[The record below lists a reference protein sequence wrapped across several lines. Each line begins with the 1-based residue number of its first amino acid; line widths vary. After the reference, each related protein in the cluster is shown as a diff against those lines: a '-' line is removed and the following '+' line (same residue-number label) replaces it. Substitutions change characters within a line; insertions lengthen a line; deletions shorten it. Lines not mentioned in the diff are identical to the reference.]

1 MRIVHCTVALA
12 LIVSLAG
19 IGQAQTKPP
28 AAQVDFTIFY
38 QGSAVG
44 VEQVTVTRTP
54 EGITI
59 FGSERMGPPLGI
71 LTRRAEARYTT
82 DWRPLEFIVEGS
94 VREQQIALRT
104 TVTGTTATSQFVQ
117 GAGASSQRTDQ
128 IAPDAI
134 FLPNMFFGAYEA
146 LAARLPGTKAGD
158 RLAAFVPPQMTA
170 TIAVK
175 SVSDDRVRT
184 QSEGLQFRRY
194 ELDVATAKD
203 SAQIEMWADT
213 SGRMLR
219 LTVLDQAFDIVRADI
234 ASISSRREQA
244 ARPND
249 QAVTIP
255 AYGFSLMGTLS
266 QPASKPSP
274 AFRFPALVLVGG
286 SEPADREESVA
297 GVPVFGQLAGALAD
311 AGFIVVRYDKRGVG
325 QSGGRSDTAN
335 ISDFADDAGAV
346 VDFLKRRK
354 DVDPARV
361 AMLGYGEGGA
371 VASVAASRGGNIA
384 ALVFVA
390 APGVT
395 GGALALEQQTL
406 LLARLNTPE
415 AERNAKLQLQQQLHL
430 ALITG
435 TGLESVPADL
445 LRRADTPWFRSFL
458 VYDPAKVVKNVE
470 QPILIVHGELDREIL
485 PANADKL
492 AAIAKARKGRAG
504 GAVKLVKI
512 PGINH
517 LLVPAQT
524 GEVDE
529 YDKLAN
535 RTVSPSVGSAIGA
548 WLNETLKAK

>member
-1 MRIVHCTVALA
+1 MRIAHCTVALA
-12 LIVSLAG
+12 LVASLAG
-19 IGQAQTKPP
+19 TGQAQTNPP
-28 AAQVDFTIFY
+28 AAQVDFTVFY
-38 QGSAVG
+38 QGSVVG

-59 FGSERMGPPLGI
+59 SGSERAGPPLGI
-71 LTRRAEARYTT
+71 VTRRAEARYTA

-94 VREQQIALRT
+94 IREQPIALRT
-104 TVTGTTATSQFVQ
+104 TVSGTTATSQFMQ
-117 GAGASSQRTDQ
+117 GGAPAQRTDQ

-134 FLPNMFFGAYEA
+134 FLPNMFFGAYAA

-158 RLAAFVPPQMTA
+158 QLAAFVPPQMTA
-170 TIAVK
+170 TVIVK
-175 SVSDDRVRT
+175 SATDDRVRT
-184 QSEGLQFRRY
+184 RSEVLQFRRY
-194 ELDVATAKD
+194 ELDLVTAKY
-203 SAQIEMWADT
+203 SARIEMWADV

-219 LTVLDQAFDIVRADI
+219 LTVLDQSFDIVRADI
-234 ASISSRREQA
+234 ASITSRREQA

-274 AFRFPALVLVGG
+274 AFRFPAIALVGG
-286 SEPADREESVA
+286 SEPIDREESVA
-297 GVPVFGQLAGALAD
+297 GVPVFGQLASALAD

-325 QSGGRSDTAN
+325 QSGGRADTAN
-335 ISDFADDAGAV
+335 LSDYADDAGAV

-354 DVDPARV
+354 DVDPARI

-371 VASVAASRGGNIA
+371 VASVAASRGGSIA
-384 ALVFVA
+384 ALVLVA
-390 APGVT
+390 APGVS

-415 AERNAKLQLQQQLHL
+415 AERNAKLQLQQKLHL

-435 TGLESVPADL
+435 TGLDAVPADL
-445 LRRADTPWFRSFL
+445 VRRADTPWFRSFL
-458 VYDPAKVVKNVE
+458 VYDPAKVLKNVE

-492 AAIAKARKGRAG
+492 AAVANARKGRAG

-512 PGINH
+512 PAVNH

-524 GEVDE
+524 GEVEE
-529 YDKLAN
+529 YGKLAD
-535 RTVSPSVGSAIGA
+535 RTVSPGAASAIGA
-548 WLNETLKAK
+548 WLKEALKAK

>member
-1 MRIVHCTVALA
+1 M
-12 LIVSLAG
+12 
-19 IGQAQTKPP
+19 
-28 AAQVDFTIFY
+28 
-38 QGSAVG
+38 
-44 VEQVTVTRTP
+44 TRTP

-59 FGSERMGPPLGI
+59 SGSERVGPPLGI
-71 LTRRAEARYTT
+71 VTRRAEARYTA

-94 VREQQIALRT
+94 VREQPIALRT
-104 TVTGTTATSQFVQ
+104 TVSGTTATSQFTE
-117 GAGASSQRTDQ
+117 GGASTQRTDQ
-128 IAPDAI
+128 IPPDAI

-158 RLAAFVPPQMTA
+158 QLAAFVPPQMTA
-170 TIAVK
+170 TVTVK
-175 SVSDDRVRT
+175 SVTDDRVRT
-184 QSEGLQFRRY
+184 QSEVLQIRRY
-194 ELDVATAKD
+194 ELVLATPKL
-203 SAQIEMWADT
+203 SAQIEMWTDA

-219 LTVLDQAFDIVRADI
+219 LTVVDQAFDVVRADI
-234 ASISSRREQA
+234 ASITSRREQA

-255 AYGFSLMGTLS
+255 AYGFSLKGTLS

-274 AFRFPALVLVGG
+274 TFRFPALVLVGG
-286 SEPADREESVA
+286 PEPIDREESVA
-297 GVPVFGQLAGALAD
+297 GVPVFGQLASALAD

-325 QSGGRSDTAN
+325 QSGGRADTAN
-335 ISDFADDAGAV
+335 LTDYADDAGAV

-354 DVDPARV
+354 DVDPARI

-371 VASVAASRGGNIA
+371 VASVAASRGGGIA
-384 ALVFVA
+384 ALVLVA

-415 AERNAKLQLQQQLHL
+415 AERSAKLQLQQKLYL

-435 TGLESVPADL
+435 TGLDAVPADL
-445 LRRADTPWFRSFL
+445 VRRSDTPWFRSFL
-458 VYDPAKVVKNVE
+458 VYDPAKVVKDVR
-470 QPILIVHGELDREIL
+470 QPILIVHGELDREIV

-504 GAVKLVKI
+504 AATTLVKI

-524 GEVDE
+524 GETEE
-529 YDKLAN
+529 YGRLAD
-535 RTVSPSVGSAIGA
+535 RTVSPGATSAIGA
-548 WLNETLKAK
+548 WLKEALKAK

>member
-1 MRIVHCTVALA
+1 MRIAHCTVALA
-12 LIVSLAG
+12 LVASLSG
-19 IGQAQTKPP
+19 TGQAQTNPP

-59 FGSERMGPPLGI
+59 SGSERAGPPVGI
-71 LTRRAEARYTT
+71 VTRRAEARYTV
-82 DWRPLEFIVEGS
+82 DWRPLEFVVEGS
-94 VREQQIALRT
+94 IREQPIAIRT
-104 TVTGTTATSQFVQ
+104 TVSGTTATSQFMQ
-117 GAGASSQRTDQ
+117 GGAPVQRTDQ

-134 FLPNMFFGAYEA
+134 FLPNMFFGAYAA

-158 RLAAFVPPQMTA
+158 QLAGFVPPQMTA
-170 TIAVK
+170 KVTVESAT
-175 SVSDDRVRT
+175 DDRVRT
-184 QSEGLQFRRY
+184 RSEVLEFRRY
-194 ELDVATAKD
+194 VLVLVTSKL
-203 SAQIEMWADT
+203 SAQIEIWADA

-219 LTVLDQAFDIVRADI
+219 LTVVDQAFDLVRADI
-234 ASISSRREQA
+234 ASITSRREQA

-266 QPASKPSP
+266 RPTSTPSP

-286 SEPADREESVA
+286 PEPIDREESVA
-297 GVPVFGQLAGALAD
+297 GVPVFGQLASALAD
-311 AGFIVVRYDKRGVG
+311 AGFIVIRYDKRGLG
-325 QSGGRSDTAN
+325 QSGGRADTAN
-335 ISDFADDAGAV
+335 LSDYADDAGAV

-354 DVDPARV
+354 DVDPARI

-371 VASVAASRGGNIA
+371 VASVAASRSGSIA
-384 ALVFVA
+384 ALVLLA

-406 LLARLNTPE
+406 LLARLNISE
-415 AERNAKLQLQQQLHL
+415 AERNAKLQLQQKLYL

-435 TGLESVPADL
+435 TGLEAVPADL
-445 LRRADTPWFRSFL
+445 VRRADTPWFRSFL
-458 VYDPAKVVKNVE
+458 VYDPAKVVKNIE
-470 QPILIVHGELDREIL
+470 RPILIVHGELDREIL

-492 AAIAKARKGRAG
+492 AAIARARKGRAG
-504 GAVKLVKI
+504 EATKLVKI

-524 GEVDE
+524 GETEE
-529 YDKLAN
+529 YGRLAD
-535 RTVSPSVGSAIGA
+535 RTVSPGATAAIGG